1 MTKTKY
7 FVIRQDGEDEAGIC
21 CVADTLNKARDAAE
35 TYAETYIGVRFLIA
49 AETQSVVVQTQVNWT
64 DK

>member
-7 FVIRQDGEDEAGIC
+7 FVIRYDANDASIYRD
-21 CVADTLNKARDAAE
+21 ADTLNDAREEAE
-35 TYAETYIGVRFLIA
+35 RYAMDYPGVRFLIA
-49 AETQSVVVQTQVNWT
+49 VEVQSVVVQTQVKWT

>member
-7 FVIRQDGEDEAGIC
+7 FVIRYGVTEADIVH
-21 CVADTLNKARDAAE
+21 VADTLNDARVEAE
-35 TYAETYIGVRFLIA
+35 RRAIAYPGVRFLIA
-49 AETQSVVVQTQVNWT
+49 AEVQSVVVQTQVNWT

>member
-1 MTKTKY
+1 MTKTNY
-7 FVIRQDGEDEAGIC
+7 FVIRHDADDLGIYRRT
-21 CVADTLNKARDAAE
+21 DTLNEARKEAE
-35 TYAETYIGVRFLIA
+35 RYAMEYPGARFLIA

>member
-7 FVIRQDGEDEAGIC
+7 FVIRCGISETNIRH
-21 CVADTLNKARDAAE
+21 VADTLNEARVEAE
-35 TYAETYIGVRFLIA
+35 RYAMYYPAQRFLIA
-49 AETQSVVVQTQVNWT
+49 AEVQSVVVETQVNWT

>member
-7 FVIRQDGEDEAGIC
+7 FVIRYGIAETNIRH
-21 CVADTLNKARDAAE
+21 VADTLNDARAE
-35 TYAETYIGVRFLIA
+35 AERQAIAYPGQRFLIA
-49 AETQSVVVQTQVNWT
+49 AEVQSVVVETQVSWT

>member
-7 FVIRQDGEDEAGIC
+7 FVIRYDIAEANIRH
-21 CVADTLNKARDAAE
+21 VADTLNDARVEAE
-35 TYAETYIGVRFLIA
+35 RYAMYYPGQRFLIA
-49 AETQSVVVQTQVNWT
+49 AEVQSVVVQTQVNWT

>member
-7 FVIRQDGEDEAGIC
+7 FVIRSDVEDAYVRY
-21 CVADTLNKARDAAE
+21 VADTLNEAREEAE
-35 TYAETYIGVRFLIA
+35 RYAMENLGVRFLIA
-49 AETQSVVVQTQVNWT
+49 AEVQSVVVQTQVNWT

>member
-7 FVIRQDGEDEAGIC
+7 FVIRYDIAEANIRH
-21 CVADTLNKARDAAE
+21 VADTLNDARVEAE
-35 TYAETYIGVRFLIA
+35 RQAIAYPGQRFLIA
-49 AETQSVVVQTQVNWT
+49 AEVQSVVVQTQVNWT

>member
-1 MTKTKY
+1 MTQTKY

-21 CVADTLNKARDAAE
+21 CVADTLNKAREAAE
-35 TYAETYIGVRFLIA
+35 RYAEAYIGVRFLIA
-49 AETQSVVVQTQVNWT
+49 SETQSVVVQTQVNWS

>member
-7 FVIRQDGEDEAGIC
+7 FVIRYDLKEANIYQI
-21 CVADTLNKARDAAE
+21 ADTLNEARDDAE
-35 TYAETYIGVRFLIA
+35 QNALDFPGVRFLIA
-49 AETQSVVVQTQVNWT
+49 AEVQSVVVQTQVNWT

>member
-7 FVIRQDGEDEAGIC
+7 FVIRYDIAEANIRH
-21 CVADTLNKARDAAE
+21 VADTLNDARVEAE
-35 TYAETYIGVRFLIA
+35 RRAIAYPGARFLIA
-49 AETQSVVVQTQVNWT
+49 SETQSVVVQTQVKWT